1 MVGRIFWRKW
11 VGVFLG
17 LLVLPV
23 AHAANDVTLT
33 ATSLAPEGEWKGRV
47 APLIITATNPGPN
60 RAGQI
65 VVRAN
70 TYQMR
75 YPMDLA
81 QGAQKKVQVWLPTE
95 LGNRPT
101 VAFESAN
108 YRVQI
113 EPDPIELGSSWG
125 GNDTRLI
132 LGISDNETDIRAW
145 RTDNVVSLGDGDAPP
160 APTERA
166 NLRALTQGVKPEDA
180 PDSWLAYHGLDYV
193 VLGDGADRLSNDAVK
208 ALQQAVVAGKT
219 LVVPTGASAP
229 ILSDPRWLTWWP
241 ATAGE
246 PVAREPQW
254 AASFGLQPGPLT
266 ERPLTVTNGEEVLN
280 GFAVVGK
287 RGEGRIFMLGS
298 NPFEPGNAQRFPQ
311 GEIIRKLNSVRETDR
326 NMGFSS
332 LDDVSGSNMEVKP
345 PSFALLLGILLTY
358 IFIVGPLNFFVLHR
372 LNRRE
377 LIWTTSPLISLLFA
391 GLLFAQIRM
400 PATAGTASVLVGMA
414 TVDPLSQE
422 VQVMGRQRLYFGQAQ
437 QGDWKLD
444 GIETM
449 WPVRSENPM
458 AAFMNSQSDLP
469 AELIDTGTLE
479 AKGVTS
485 NALQIRQFAFAQT
498 LPWDPQSLV
507 LERSQ
512 GKATLVNRTAFQLD
526 RVQIWSGRE
535 YMTLTDLKPGERG
548 ELKVRKVEAR
558 TPTQPAG
565 SFLALMTPDAKTFGV
580 GGATSVKGE
589 MSLAGRLVEVQ
600 K

>member
-11 VGVFLG
+11 VGVCLG

-23 AHAANDVTLT
+23 AYAANDVTLT

-65 VVRAN
+65 VVRSN

-113 EPDPIELGSSWG
+113 EPDPIYLSNSFGPQDS
-125 GNDTRLI
+125 RLV
-132 LGISDNETDIRAW
+132 LGISDNEADIRAW
-145 RTDNVVSLGDGDAPP
+145 RLEASRNAPE
-160 APTERA
+160 TTTQT
-166 NLRALTQGVKPEDA
+166 LRVLTQGVKPEDA
-180 PDSWLAYHGLDYV
+180 PDAWLAYHGLDMI
-193 VLGDGADRLSNDAVK
+193 VLGEGADRLSNDAVK

-229 ILSDPRWLTWWP
+229 ILSDPRWQTWWP

-246 PVAREPQW
+246 PVAREPKW

-266 ERPLTVTNGEEVLN
+266 ERPLTVTNGEEVLD

-287 RGEGRIFMLGS
+287 RGEGRIFLLGS

-326 NMGFSS
+326 NAGFSS

-422 VQVMGRQRLYFGQAQ
+422 MQVMGHQRLYFGQAQ

-449 WPVRSENPM
+449 WPVRSDNPM

-535 YMTLTDLKPGERG
+535 HMTLTNLQPGERG

-558 TPTQPAG
+558 TPSQPAG

-589 MSLAGRLVEVQ
+589 MSLAGRLLEVQ